1 MRSVTAI
8 RTAYASAKAELKTQF
23 AIAAQ
28 AAPLLN
34 ELAALT
40 DTTLAELWNRHEF
53 TNEVLLAAVG
63 GYGRGELYPHS
74 DIDLLILLPD
84 QPSAALLEKLE
95 IFVGE
100 LWDIGLEVGHS
111 VRTIA
116 DCLNEAERDITVQTA
131 LLETRV
137 LVGDEQR
144 FADFMDTVHRHIDP
158 KEFFDAKLIE
168 QQARY
173 AKFQNATYKLEPNI
187 KEAPGGLRDLHLI
200 GWIAASQRLG
210 RDWHALAAL
219 GMLTV
224 EENEKLCEA
233 ERVLRTYR
241 IALHWRAKRREDRIL
256 FDYQNALA
264 KEFDFDDI
272 STAGRITQRASEAFM
287 AEYYLAAR
295 IVTQLVPLLVQALR
309 ARLFSYIGYETI
321 RIDDDFLIRNDL
333 LEISDLTL
341 FERKPASILALFLHL
356 EQRREARDIAPE
368 TLRALWHARNKIDDD
383 FLANEHHRQLFIALF
398 REPRGL
404 TRILRR
410 MNQYGVLGRY
420 IPEFGDIVGRMQH
433 DLFHVYTVDE
443 HTLMV
448 LRNVRRFAVN
458 AFTHEYPLCSRLLEE
473 FERPEVLYLAALF
486 HDIGKG
492 RGGDH
497 SQLGAE
503 ITRHWV
509 NQHPLPQD
517 DRDLIVWLVTHHLTM
532 SSVAQKQDV
541 YDPEVIAE
549 FAALVKDQRHLIA
562 LYLLTVADIRGTSPK
577 VWNGWKA
584 KLLEDLFKGT
594 VRYLNSQNI
603 TAHSWLNDRQDEAL
617 RLLRLYG
624 FREDAHQ
631 PFWQLLD
638 TVYFLRH
645 DARDIAWHT
654 RVLLGH
660 IDSDKPIVKAK
671 LSESGE
677 GLQVVVYTLDQPDLF
692 AQICSFFERAGYS
705 IFDAH
710 IHTTKHGYAL
720 DTFYV
725 YIPDGLGT
733 SYRDLINYVEYELA
747 DCIAKKQPLQASNSR
762 RISRQQKHFPVRT
775 HVQIR
780 EDERGKFYI
789 LSVAAGDRPGLLSTI
804 ARILAS
810 NRIEIQSAK
819 IMTLGERAEDHFLIK
834 GNVLGDERS
843 RLQIENDLLQA
854 LNPTA

>member
-8 RTAYASAKAELKTQF
+8 RQSYASSKTELQARFTEPAKT
-23 AIAAQ
+23 
-28 AAPLLN
+28 APLLS
-34 ELAALT
+34 ELASLT
-40 DTTLAELWNRHEF
+40 DQTLSELWNRHEF
-53 TNEVLLAAVG
+53 ACEVLLAAVG
-63 GYGRGELYPHS
+63 GYGRGELYPYS

-84 QPSAALLEKLE
+84 QPSPALLEKLE

-111 VRTIA
+111 VRTLA
-116 DCLNEAERDITVQTA
+116 DCLNEAEKDITVQTA
-131 LLETRV
+131 LLEARL
-137 LVGDEQR
+137 LVGDTAR
-144 FADFMDTVHRHIDP
+144 FSQFLDTVHRHIDP

-173 AKFQNATYKLEPNI
+173 GRFQNATYKLEPNI

-210 RDWHALAAL
+210 RDWHALAAM
-219 GMLTV
+219 GMLTD
-224 EENEKLCEA
+224 EENRKLCEA

-256 FDYQNALA
+256 FDYQHPLA
-264 KEFDFDDI
+264 KAFGLDDLA
-272 STAGRITQRASEAFM
+272 SAGRITQRASEAFM

-295 IVTQLVPLLVQALR
+295 IVTQLVPVLLHALR
-309 ARLFSYIGYETI
+309 ARIFSQIGTKPLPICADFQIRDGLLETI
-321 RIDDDFLIRNDL
+321 DPDL
-333 LEISDLTL
+333 FTC
-341 FERKPASILALFLHL
+341 KPSSMLALFLHF
-356 EQRREARDIAPE
+356 EQRREASDIAPA
-368 TLRALWHARNKIDDD
+368 TLRALWHARHLIDDD
-383 FLANEHHRQLFIALF
+383 FLAEAHNRQLFIALF

-448 LRNVRRFAVN
+448 LRNVRRFAVT
-458 AFTHEYPLCSRLLEE
+458 AFTHEYPLCSRLLAE
-473 FERPEVLYLAALF
+473 FERPEVIYLAALF

-497 SQLGAE
+497 SLLGAE
-503 ITRHWV
+503 ITRQWV
-509 NQHPLPQD
+509 ARHPLPEA
-517 DRDLIVWLVTHHLTM
+517 DRELIVWLVTHHLTM

-549 FAALVKDQRHLIA
+549 FAALVKDQRHLNA

-577 VWNGWKA
+577 VWNAWKA

-594 VRYLNSQNI
+594 ARYLNSQNI
-603 TAHSWLNDRQDEAL
+603 TAHSWLAERQDEAL

-624 FREDAHQ
+624 FRSDAHQ
-631 PFWQLLD
+631 PFWKLLD
-638 TVYFLRH
+638 TVYFLRQ

-654 RVLLGH
+654 RVLLNRMH
-660 IDSDKPIVKAK
+660 ATEPTVKAK

-692 AQICSFFERAGYS
+692 AQICSFFEHAGYS

-710 IHTTKHGYAL
+710 IHTTTHGYAL

-725 YIPDGLGT
+725 FIPDSRHA
-733 SYRDLINYVEYELA
+733 SYRDLINYVEFELA
-747 DCIAKKQPLQASNSR
+747 QRIAKKLPLPAAPSAR
-762 RISRQQKHFPVRT
+762 LSRQQKHFPVKP

-780 EDERGKFYI
+780 ADEKGKFHI

-804 ARILAS
+804 ARILAAK
-810 NRIEIQSAK
+810 RIEIQSAK
-819 IMTLGERAEDHFLIK
+819 IMTLGERAEDHFLIT
-834 GNVLGDERS
+834 GSVLNDERAL
-843 RLQIENDLLQA
+843 LQLENDLLQA
-854 LNPTA
+854 LSPN